1 MRLITPDA
9 CSAYFSQSFILP
21 SALELP
27 GLCTEHIEAQM
38 TNIVPGF
45 PVLQNVHGTILRVR
59 MRHKKFQTCVYMY
72 IYISVCV
79 CVRVSYSH
87 IYIYKHVQYKYR

>member
-1 MRLITPDA
+1 MLAQLT
-9 CSAYFSQSFILP
+9 SANRSSCL

-72 IYISVCV
+72 IYIYLCVCV
-79 CVRVSYSH
+79 CVCLIV
-87 IYIYKHVQYKYR
+87 IYI